1 MLALKNLLQQHGI
14 AQAALARAVGVSPAT
29 IAQLLNKHIW
39 PGTPCREELE
49 GAITE
54 WLFWEVKMQAPV
66 DHLFE
71 PVPTVR
77 AAGTEN
83 ETTVVQEQ
91 QPLTEEVQDMLLR
104 KQTLTPAAKRHFAL
118 FRDPF
123 SDDVN
128 EAEDVFTSPD
138 IRYVREYL
146 WTTARHGGFVAVIGE
161 SGSGKT
167 TLRRDLNDRIARED
181 APIIIIEPYVLGM
194 EDNDVR
200 GKTLKAS
207 AIADSIILTLAPNE
221 KPRMSMEAKSRQ
233 LHRILKDS
241 KRSGFNH
248 CLIIEEA
255 HGLPI
260 ATLKHLKRF
269 FELEEGF
276 KKLLSIVLIG
286 QTELK
291 IKLNERAP
299 EIREVVQRCEVVELP
314 SLDAQLDQY
323 LAFKFQRIGKAVDE
337 VLDKDALDGIRQR
350 LIFTKSTK
358 NTRESVSLMYPL
370 MINNLVTASL
380 NMAATLGLPKVS
392 RDLILES

>member
-1 MLALKNLLQQHGI
+1 MLALKNLLLSNGI
-14 AQAALARAVGVSPAT
+14 SQAQLARDLMVSPAL
-29 IAQLLNKHIW
+29 IAQLLNHEKW
-39 PGTPCREELE
+39 PTSLDKNNLKGV
-49 GAITE
+49 ITE
-54 WLFWEVKMQAPV
+54 VLANREIAV
-66 DHLFE
+66 DAAMFE
-71 PVPTVR
+71 AVADSES
-77 AAGTEN
+77 AAFVTPNPESI
-83 ETTVVQEQ
+83 
-91 QPLTEEVQDMLLR
+91 DMLLR
-104 KQTLTPAAKRHFAL
+104 KQTLTPAARKHFAL

-123 SDDVN
+123 NEDVN
-128 EAEDVFTSPD
+128 DAEDVFTSPD

-167 TLRRDLNDRIARED
+167 TLRRDLNDRIAREE
-181 APIIIIEPYVLGM
+181 APVIVIEPYVLGM

-207 AIADSIILTLAPNE
+207 AIADSIILTLAPQE
-221 KPRMSMEAKSRQ
+221 TPRMSMEAKSRQ

-241 KRSGFNH
+241 KRAGFNH

-269 FELEEGF
+269 FELEDGF

-291 IKLNERAP
+291 IKLSERSP
-299 EIREVVQRCEVVELP
+299 EVREVVQRCEVVELP

-350 LIFTKSTK
+350 LIFTKSNK
-358 NTRESVSLMYPL
+358 HTRESVSLMYPL
-370 MINNLVTASL
+370 MINNLMTASL
-380 NMAATLGLPKVS
+380 NMAATLGLPKVNY
-392 RDLILES
+392 DLIKES

>member
-1 MLALKNLLQQHGI
+1 MLALKNLLLSNGI
-14 AQAALARAVGVSPAT
+14 SQAQLARDIDLSPAL
-29 IAQLLNKHIW
+29 IAQLLNHEKW
-39 PGTPCREELE
+39 PASIDKNALIGRITDALADRNMTVEAVMFEAVADSESATFITP
-49 GAITE
+49 
-54 WLFWEVKMQAPV
+54 
-66 DHLFE
+66 
-71 PVPTVR
+71 
-77 AAGTEN
+77 N
-83 ETTVVQEQ
+83 QESI
-91 QPLTEEVQDMLLR
+91 DMLLR
-104 KQTLTPAAKRHFAL
+104 KQTLTPAARKHFSL

-128 EAEDVFTSPD
+128 DAEDVFTSPD

-146 WTTARHGGFVAVIGE
+146 WSTARHGGFVAVIGE

-167 TLRRDLNDRIARED
+167 TLRRDLNDRIAREA
-181 APIIIIEPYVLGM
+181 APIIVIEPYVLGM

-207 AIADSIILTLAPNE
+207 AIADSIILTLAPQE
-221 KPRMSMEAKSRQ
+221 KPRLSMEAKSRQ

-241 KRSGFNH
+241 KRAGYNH

-255 HGLPI
+255 HGLSI

-269 FELEEGF
+269 FELEDGF

-299 EIREVVQRCEVVELP
+299 EIREVVQRCELVELP
-314 SLDAQLDQY
+314 PLDAQLDQY
-323 LAFKFQRIGKAVDE
+323 LGFKFGRVGKAMDE
-337 VLDKDALDGIRQR
+337 VLDKDALDGIRAR
-350 LIFTKSTK
+350 LIFSKSYK

-370 MINNLVTASL
+370 MINNLVTAAL
-380 NMAATLGLPKVS
+380 NMAATLGLPKVNH
-392 RDLILES
+392 DLIMES

>member
-1 MLALKNLLQQHGI
+1 MLALKPLLQQHGI
-14 AQAALARAVGVSPAT
+14 SQAQLARDIDLSPALV
-29 IAQLLNKHIW
+29 AQLLNHEKW
-39 PGTPCREELE
+39 PASIDKNALMGT
-49 GAITE
+49 ITE
-54 WLFWEVKMQAPV
+54 ALAAREIAADAAM
-66 DHLFE
+66 FE
-71 PVPTVR
+71 AV
-77 AAGTEN
+77 AGSEPAILVTPN
-83 ETTVVQEQ
+83 QEGI
-91 QPLTEEVQDMLLR
+91 DMLLR
-104 KQTLTPAAKRHFAL
+104 KQTLTPAARKHFSL

-123 SDDVN
+123 SEDVN

-146 WTTARHGGFVAVIGE
+146 WSTARHGGFVAVIGE

-181 APIIIIEPYVLGM
+181 APVIVIEPYVLGM

-221 KPRMSMEAKSRQ
+221 KPRVTMEAKSRQ

-241 KRSGFNH
+241 KRAGFNH

-255 HGLPI
+255 HGLSI

-269 FELEEGF
+269 FELEDGF

-291 IKLNERAP
+291 IKLSERSP
-299 EIREVVQRCEVVELP
+299 EVREVVQRCEVVELP
-314 SLDAQLDQY
+314 PLDAQLDQY
-323 LAFKFQRIGKAVDE
+323 LAFKFQRVGKPLEE
-337 VLDKDALDGIRQR
+337 VFDKGALDGIRSR
-350 LIFTKSTK
+350 LIFTKAGK
-358 NTRESVSLMYPL
+358 TRESTSLMYPL

-380 NMAATLGLPKVS
+380 NMAATLGLGKVNHE
-392 RDLILES
+392 LIMES

>member
-1 MLALKNLLQQHGI
+1 MLALKNLLLSNGI
-14 AQAALARAVGVSPAT
+14 SQAQLARDLMVSPAL
-29 IAQLLNKHIW
+29 IAQLLNHEKW
-39 PGTPCREELE
+39 PTSLDKNNLKGV
-49 GAITE
+49 ITE
-54 WLFWEVKMQAPV
+54 VLANREIAV
-66 DHLFE
+66 DAAMFE
-71 PVPTVR
+71 AVADSES
-77 AAGTEN
+77 AAFVTPNPESI
-83 ETTVVQEQ
+83 
-91 QPLTEEVQDMLLR
+91 DMLLR
-104 KQTLTPAAKRHFAL
+104 KQTLTPAARKHFAL

-123 SDDVN
+123 NEDVN
-128 EAEDVFTSPD
+128 DAEDVFTSPD

-167 TLRRDLNDRIARED
+167 TLRRDLNDRIAREE
-181 APIIIIEPYVLGM
+181 APVIVIEPYVLGM

-207 AIADSIILTLAPNE
+207 AIADSIILTLAPQE

-233 LHRILKDS
+233 LHRILRDS
-241 KRSGFNH
+241 KRAGFNH

-269 FELEEGF
+269 FELEDGF

-291 IKLNERAP
+291 IKLSERAP

-337 VLDKDALDGIRQR
+337 ILDKDALDGIRER
-350 LIFTKSTK
+350 LIFSKSTK
-358 NTRESVSLMYPL
+358 NMRESVSLMYPL

-392 RDLILES
+392 YDLIKES

>member
-1 MLALKNLLQQHGI
+1 MLALKPLLQQHGI
-14 AQAALARAVGVSPAT
+14 SQAQLARDIGLSPAL
-29 IAQLLNKHIW
+29 IAELLNKDKW
-39 PGTPCREELE
+39 PASIDRADLINR
-49 GAITE
+49 ITE
-54 WLFWEVKMQAPV
+54 ALAGREIAV
-66 DHLFE
+66 DAAMFE
-71 PVPTVR
+71 AV
-77 AAGTEN
+77 AESDS
-83 ETTVVQEQ
+83 TTFITPNQEDK
-91 QPLTEEVQDMLLR
+91 DMLLR
-104 KQTLTPAAKRHFAL
+104 KQTLTPAARKHFSL

-123 SDDVN
+123 GEDVN

-146 WTTARHGGFVAVIGE
+146 WATARHGGFVAVVGE

-181 APIIIIEPYVLGM
+181 APIIVIEPYVLGM

-207 AIADSIILTLAPNE
+207 AIADSIILTLAPQE
-221 KPRMSMEAKSRQ
+221 KPRLSMEAKSRQ
-233 LHRILKDS
+233 LHRILRDS
-241 KRSGFNH
+241 KRAGFHH

-269 FELEEGF
+269 FELEDGF

-291 IKLNERAP
+291 IKLSERSP
-299 EIREVVQRCEVVELP
+299 EVREVVQRCEVVELP
-314 SLDAQLDQY
+314 PLDAQLDQY
-323 LAFKFQRIGKAVDE
+323 LAFKFQRVGKPLEE
-337 VLDKDALDGIRQR
+337 VFDKGALDGIRSR
-350 LIFTKSTK
+350 LIFAKAGK
-358 NTRESVSLMYPL
+358 TRESVSLMYPL

-380 NMAATLGLPKVS
+380 NMAATLGLPKVNHE
-392 RDLILES
+392 LIMES

>member
-14 AQAALARAVGVSPAT
+14 SQAQLARDLGLSAALV
-29 IAQLLNKHIW
+29 AQLLNHEKW
-39 PGTPCREELE
+39 PTRPDKSTLMGL
-49 GAITE
+49 ITE
-54 WLFWEVKMQAPV
+54 ALADRDMTVDAVMFEAVADSESATFIAP
-66 DHLFE
+66 
-71 PVPTVR
+71 
-77 AAGTEN
+77 N
-83 ETTVVQEQ
+83 QEGI
-91 QPLTEEVQDMLLR
+91 DMLLR
-104 KQTLTPAAKRHFAL
+104 KQTLTPAARKHFAL

-123 SDDVN
+123 NEDVN

-146 WTTARHGGFVAVIGE
+146 WATARHGGFVAVIGE

-167 TLRRDLNDRIARED
+167 TLRRDLNDRIAREA
-181 APIIIIEPYVLGM
+181 APIIVIEPYVLGM

-207 AIADSIILTLAPNE
+207 AIADSIILTLAPQE
-221 KPRMSMEAKSRQ
+221 KPRLSMEAKSRQ

-241 KRSGFNH
+241 KRAGFNH

-255 HGLPI
+255 HGLSI

-269 FELEEGF
+269 FELEDGF

-337 VLDKDALDGIRQR
+337 VLDKDALDGIRAR
-350 LIFTKSTK
+350 LIFSKSNK

-380 NMAATLGLPKVS
+380 NMAATLGLPKVNH
-392 RDLILES
+392 DLIMES